1 LAVSW
6 EKDELEQLIKDEARK
21 IAERD
26 LRRIQ
31 RLIRKELK
39 ELHDPDQEE

>member
-1 LAVSW
+1 V
-6 EKDELEQLIKDEARK
+6 DDLEDLIEQEARK

-31 RLIRKELK
+31 KLIRKQLQ
-39 ELHDPDQEE
+39 ELHDDDDEPLKEI